1 VVRQKIKP
9 NLAAKSRFVVLGLLA
24 STIAIGASLSQWLN
38 CQASPAK
45 VKGASG
51 QGASGHAT
59 SSQAIPAE
67 ISRLWQAPSPQFA
80 AAVANLG
87 SEPKDVSIANLR
99 RFLEGQNIFNS
110 GNTERL
116 VASYALARLLAKSN
130 SGADQND
137 AISLFSQAQALPLLH
152 IDSLWHASEILTSQ
166 GDNKKTRDFV
176 EKILR
181 DPAATPSDQA
191 RALYEMAQSFLREP
205 SSDNNQK
212 AKDLLL
218 TIKQK
223 YPATEYGTA
232 SNYYLG
238 QMALGNSGNI
248 SGKNSN
254 SASYASNTTSVVGS
268 ESVFG
273 SSTSSSGNSSSNG
286 TSSSAGNYGSMSN
299 GALGSPGSAA
309 EAEALAY
316 FSDYLKGSV
325 NGRFSSDVADKLMAM
340 NTRGAAL
347 TPADLD
353 RIGLVYYRKN
363 NYSKALDAFNRSG
376 TTNNQYRKAQCLAK
390 LHRKPESV
398 AALLTAIRQ
407 APDAAYYDDFA
418 DVVTGPLSRA
428 ETADVWK
435 QILAIKPVK
444 LDHALWNIAVRASDT
459 DATPLFQRLIKEY
472 PTSEHAPEA
481 MWWMFWHRTKV
492 IYPAGLAKNKLQAEA
507 LASMAENAA
516 LRYPTH
522 RSAARFLFWAGK
534 IHEHLGDHNKAKA
547 LYQHSHNLYPS
558 NYYAFRSLA
567 RLAYLNAPADKRRD
581 RGWSTNAQR
590 NCLDNWS
597 WPQPPTLFTF
607 DRVARLAG
615 PKVALL
621 AAARQLDECQTAL
634 AEAPEANDSAREDI
648 IGFRSWI
655 YLSQGMIME
664 GIRAAGK
671 DLDGKPNH
679 APLWQ
684 ITYPWAYAARIKEQ
698 GQLRK
703 VDPYLI
709 HALIRE
715 ESRYFP
721 KALSRSQ
728 ALGLMQLLPATAAG
742 VGKRIGV
749 PALNREDV
757 FNPDNNIKLGTA
769 YLEYT
774 LKRFNGNAMLA
785 VASYNG
791 GPNAVKS
798 WVDKFNASGGKD
810 WDYFVEE
817 IPFKETRD
825 YVRKVFGSY
834 FVYET
839 LY

>member
-1 VVRQKIKP
+1 MSQKFKR
-9 NLAAKSRFVVLGLLA
+9 NLTAKSRFVALGLLA
-24 STIAIGASLSQWLN
+24 GTIALGTSLSQWLN
-38 CQASPAK
+38 CQAAPPVKA
-45 VKGASG
+45 KGASG

-59 SSQAIPAE
+59 NSQATINQAIPAE
-67 ISRLWQAPSPQFA
+67 ISRLWQAPSAQFT

-87 SEPKDVSIANLR
+87 SGPRDVSIANLR

-110 GNTERL
+110 SNTERL

-130 SGADQND
+130 SGVDQND
-137 AISLFSQAQALPLLH
+137 AISLFTQAQALPLLH

-181 DPAATPSDQA
+181 DPAAAPSDQA

-205 SSDNNQK
+205 SSENNQK

-238 QMALGNSGNI
+238 QMALGNSGSI
-248 SGKNSN
+248 SNNNGG
-254 SASYASNTTSVVGS
+254 NTTSVVGS
-268 ESVFG
+268 EAAFG
-273 SSTSSSGNSSSNG
+273 SSTGNNA
-286 TSSSAGNYGSMSN
+286 AGNYGSMSN
-299 GALGSPGSAA
+299 GALGAPGSAA

-407 APDAAYYDDFA
+407 APEAAYYDDFA

-481 MWWMFWHRTKV
+481 MWWLFWHRTKV

-507 LASMAENAA
+507 LAGMAENAA

-558 NYYAFRSLA
+558 NYYAFRALA

-634 AEAPEANDSAREDI
+634 AEAPEASDSAREEI
-648 IGFRSWI
+648 IGFRSWL

-671 DLDGKPNH
+671 DLDGKPNR

-749 PALNREDV
+749 PALNRDDV

-798 WVDKFNASGGKD
+798 WVDKFNVSGAGGKD

-817 IPFKETRD
+817 IPFRETRD

>member
-1 VVRQKIKP
+1 MVSKKIRG
-9 NLAAKSRFVVLGLLA
+9 NQATARSRFVATRFIYVGLLA
-24 STIAIGASLSQWLN
+24 GTIALGANLSQWLSCN
-38 CQASPAK
+38 AAPAVK
-45 VKGASG
+45 AKGAT
-51 QGASGHAT
+51 AL
-59 SSQAIPAE
+59 AIPPE

-80 AAVANLG
+80 AAVANLA
-87 SEPKDVSIANLR
+87 SDPKDISITNLR
-99 RFLEGQNIFNS
+99 RFLESQNFTSN
-110 GNTERL
+110 NTERL
-116 VASYALARLLAKSN
+116 VASYSLARLLAKSN
-130 SGADQND
+130 NSADQNE
-137 AISLFSQAQALPLLH
+137 AIALFSQAQGLPLLH
-152 IDSLWHASEILTSQ
+152 IDSLWHAAEILTSQ
-166 GDNKKTRDFV
+166 GDNRKTRDFV

-181 DPAATPSDQA
+181 DPAADTGDQA

-205 SSDNNQK
+205 SSENNQK
-212 AKDLLL
+212 AKELLL
-218 TIKQK
+218 TLKQK
-223 YPATEYGTA
+223 YGATEFGTA

-238 QMALGNSGNI
+238 QLALGNSNNNSSSTGNNGL
-248 SGKNSN
+248 SSSSSSASSN
-254 SASYASNTTSVVGS
+254 SSAANDGA
-268 ESVFG
+268 FG
-273 SSTSSSGNSSSNG
+273 SSTGNSTGNSSSG
-286 TSSSAGNYGSMSN
+286 ASGATALSAG
-299 GALGSPGSAA
+299 
-309 EAEALAY
+309 ETEALAY
-316 FSDYLKGSV
+316 FCDYLKGSV
-325 NGRFSSDVADKLMAM
+325 NGRFSSDVADKLMSLNA
-340 NTRGAAL
+340 RAAAL

-363 NYSKALDAFNRSG
+363 NYGKALDAFNRSG
-376 TTNNQYRKAQCLAK
+376 TSNNQFRKAQCLAK

-398 AALLTAIRQ
+398 AALLAAIRQ
-407 APDAAYYDDFA
+407 APEAAYYDDFA

-428 ETADVWK
+428 ETAEVWK
-435 QILAIKPVK
+435 QILALKPVK
-444 LDHALWNIAVRASDT
+444 LDHALWNIAVRASDS
-459 DATPLFQRLIKEY
+459 DATPLFQRLVKEY

-481 MWWMFWHRTKV
+481 TWWMFWHRTKV
-492 IYPAGLAKNKLQAEA
+492 IYPAGLAKNKAQAEA
-507 LASMAENAA
+507 LALMAENAA
-516 LRYPTH
+516 ARYPTH

-534 IHEHLGDHNKAKA
+534 IHEHLGDHAKAKA
-547 LYQHSHNLYPS
+547 LYQHAHNLYPS
-558 NYYAFRSLA
+558 NYYAFRALA
-567 RLAYLNAPADKRRD
+567 RLAYHSAPADKRHD
-581 RGWSTNAQR
+581 RGWSTSAQR

-597 WPQPPTLFTF
+597 WPQPPTLFNF
-607 DRVARLAG
+607 DKVARFAG

-634 AEAPEANDSAREDI
+634 AEAGEANESNREDM
-648 IGFRSWI
+648 IGFRSWL
-655 YLSQGMIME
+655 YLSQGLIME

-671 DLDGKPNH
+671 DLEGKPNH

-728 ALGLMQLLPATAAG
+728 AIGLMQLLPGTAFG

-749 PALNREDV
+749 PLSSKEDV
-757 FNPDNNIKLGTA
+757 FIPDNNIKLGTA

-798 WVDKFNASGGKD
+798 WVDKFNAAGGKD

-817 IPFKETRD
+817 IPFRETRD

>member
-1 VVRQKIKP
+1 MVSNKINGNLPVKP
-9 NLAAKSRFVVLGLLA
+9 RLVALALLAGTVALGANLA
-24 STIAIGASLSQWLN
+24 QWHT
-38 CQASPAK
+38 CQAAPPVKA
-45 VKGASG
+45 KGA
-51 QGASGHAT
+51 AV
-59 SSQAIPAE
+59 QAIPPE

-80 AAVANLG
+80 ATVANLG
-87 SEPKDVSIANLR
+87 NEPKEVSISNLR
-99 RFLEGQNIFNS
+99 RFLENQNN
-110 GNTERL
+110 NTERL
-116 VASYALARLLAKSN
+116 TASYALARLLAKSN
-130 SGADQND
+130 SGADQNE
-137 AISLFSQAQALPLLH
+137 AIALFGQTQALPLLH
-152 IDSLWHASEILTSQ
+152 IDSLWHAAEILTSQ

-181 DPAATPSDQA
+181 DPASDSSDQA

-205 SSDNNQK
+205 SSENNQK
-212 AKDLLL
+212 AKELLL
-218 TIKQK
+218 TLKQK

-238 QMALGNSGNI
+238 QMALGNSSVNAGN
-248 SGKNSN
+248 SGN
-254 SASYASNTTSVVGS
+254 NTSSVVG
-268 ESVFG
+268 ESFG
-273 SSTSSSGNSSSNG
+273 SSTGSAASSSSSGASGNG
-286 TSSSAGNYGSMSN
+286 AGNYGSMSN
-299 GALGSPGSAA
+299 GALGAPGSPA

-316 FSDYLKGSV
+316 FCDYLKGSV
-325 NGRFSSDVADKLMAM
+325 NGRFSSDVADKLMAF
-340 NTRGAAL
+340 NTRGATL

-376 TTNNQYRKAQCLAK
+376 STNNQFRKAQCLAK

-398 AALLTAIRQ
+398 TALLAAIRQ

-418 DVVTGPLSRA
+418 DVVTGPLSRT

-435 QILAIKPVK
+435 QILAIKPIK
-444 LDHALWNIAVRASDT
+444 LDHALWNIAVRASDA
-459 DATPLFQRLIKEY
+459 DATPLFQRLVKEY

-481 MWWMFWHRTKV
+481 MWWMFWHRAKV
-492 IYPAGLAKNKLQAEA
+492 IYPAGLVKNKLQAEA

-534 IHEHLGDHNKAKA
+534 IHEQLGDHAKAKA

-581 RGWSTNAQR
+581 RGWSTSAQR
-590 NCLDNWS
+590 QCLDNWN
-597 WPQPPTLFTF
+597 WPQPPVLFSF
-607 DRVARLAG
+607 DKVARFAG
-615 PKVALL
+615 AKVALL
-621 AAARQLDECQTAL
+621 AAAHQLDECQSAL
-634 AEAPEANDSAREDI
+634 AEAGEANEGAKEDI
-648 IGFRSWI
+648 IGLRSWLF
-655 YLSQGMIME
+655 LSQGMTME

-671 DLDGKPNH
+671 DLDGKPTH

-798 WVDKFNASGGKD
+798 WVDRFNASGGKD

-817 IPFKETRD
+817 IPFRETRD

>member
-1 VVRQKIKP
+1 VVSQKIKP

-24 STIAIGASLSQWLN
+24 GTIALGASLSQWLN
-38 CQASPAK
+38 CQAAPP
-45 VKGASG
+45 VKARGASG
-51 QGASGHAT
+51 QTVNHQTAN
-59 SSQAIPAE
+59 SQAIPAE
-67 ISRLWQAPSPQFA
+67 ISRLWQAPSAQFA

-87 SEPKDVSIANLR
+87 SDPRDVSIANLR
-99 RFLEGQNIFNS
+99 RFLDGQNIFNS
-110 GNTERL
+110 SNTERL

-137 AISLFSQAQALPLLH
+137 AVALFTQAQALPLLH

-166 GDNKKTRDFV
+166 GDNKKTRDFI

-181 DPAATPSDQA
+181 DPAAAPSDQA
-191 RALYEMAQSFLREP
+191 RALYEMAQSLLREP

-232 SNYYLG
+232 CNYYLG
-238 QMALGNSGNI
+238 QLALGNSGN
-248 SGKNSN
+248 NSSS
-254 SASYASNTTSVVGS
+254 SANNTTSVVGS
-268 ESVFG
+268 EAVFG
-273 SSTSSSGNSSSNG
+273 SSTGSSTGN
-286 TSSSAGNYGSMSN
+286 TAGNYGSMSS
-299 GALGSPGSAA
+299 GAIGAPGSVA

-363 NYSKALDAFNRSG
+363 NYSKALDAFNRAG
-376 TTNNQYRKAQCLAK
+376 TNNNQYRKAQCLAK

-398 AALLTAIRQ
+398 AALLAAIRQ
-407 APDAAYYDDFA
+407 APEAAYYDDFA
-418 DVVTGPLSRA
+418 DVVTGPLSRT

-534 IHEHLGDHNKAKA
+534 IHEHLGDHNKAKV
-547 LYQHSHNLYPS
+547 LYQQSHNLYPS

-597 WPQPPTLFTF
+597 WPQPPTLFSF
-607 DRVARLAG
+607 ERVARFAG

-634 AEAPEANDSAREDI
+634 AEAPEANTSNREDI
-648 IGFRSWI
+648 IGLRSWL

-671 DLDGKPNH
+671 DLEGKPNH

-749 PALNREDV
+749 PALSREDV

-798 WVDKFNASGGKD
+798 WVDRFNASGGGGKD

-817 IPFKETRD
+817 IPFRETRD